1 MKRITI
7 SRLNIQIRF
16 RPTTIT
22 LGASWLVVVPAA
34 LWAIA
39 TIYVSIL
46 GAFLNRT
53 EAWAIAVAIVLLSG
67 VSLIAHAAGHV
78 GAARAL
84 GSDVPSHVPLYP
96 LGDAAQVW
104 PAATSAWREA
114 LVALAGPFVNLLWVG
129 LAYLLWNAQLNPSLN
144 VIMFFLI
151 FFNGALAAIN
161 LTPAFPLDGGRL
173 MRAVVWGLLGRPA
186 PTTRLG
192 MRLGLLTSAMLT
204 GWGVFLIAQ
213 RVHFSLQTGVT
224 TIVFVGLILLGLSM
238 QQAWEWDRP
247 MPASHSTGL
256 GFLIRAPLAGLL
268 ILGML
273 GVTFSLVPTNNGL
286 EAPGIAVPVEP
297 MVEVPPQHRYPSA
310 GAFFLTTVIP
320 QTPITAG
327 EWVVGQLSP
336 MVKIVP
342 PEQIVPP
349 GTTAQALAHQE
360 YQMLDE
366 SETTATVEGLRL
378 AGYNAT
384 IEGKGA
390 RVVSIVPD
398 SPAKGVLQPGDIIIG
413 LNGQPIRTTSELTNR
428 LMAQD
433 AHVTVPLQIERDGR
447 KMGLVVPLM
456 PPSKPGQPPRI
467 GILVESAGFSV
478 QLPFPVEIVPQ
489 KISGGPSAGL
499 MFTLTVYNMVTPED
513 LTGGRKI
520 AGTGTISLDGT
531 VGPIGGVQQKV
542 AGAEIAGAEYF
553 LSPPENYE
561 DARAVARNIQV
572 VKVATAEQAIQFLR
586 NLPPIEGSR

>member
-1 MKRITI
+1 MRRTNI
-7 SRLNIQIRF
+7 SRLSIGIPLGR
-16 RPTTIT
+16 TAIT
-22 LGASWLVVVPAA
+22 LGASWLVVVPIA

-39 TIYVSIL
+39 TIYVPIL
-46 GAFLNRT
+46 GAFLNGT
-53 EAWAIAVAIVLLSG
+53 EAWAIAVVIILLSG

-84 GSDVPSHVPLYP
+84 GSGMPSSVPLYP

-114 LVALAGPFVNLLWVG
+114 LVALAGSFVNLLLVG
-129 LAYLLWNAQLNPSLN
+129 LAYLLWDAQLNPSLN
-144 VIMFFLI
+144 VITFFLI
-151 FFNGALAAIN
+151 FFNGGLAAIN

-173 MRAVVWGLLGRPA
+173 MRAVVWGLLDRPA

-192 MRLGLLTSAMLT
+192 MWLGLLISALLT
-204 GWGVFLIAQ
+204 GWGIFLIAQ

-224 TIVFVGLILLGLSM
+224 TIVFAGLIVLGLSM
-238 QQAWEWDRP
+238 QQAWKWDRP
-247 MPASHSTGL
+247 VPASHSAVPGV
-256 GFLIRAPLAGLL
+256 LIRAPLAGLL

-297 MVEVPPQHRYPSA
+297 MVEVPPQHRYPST
-310 GAFFLTTVIP
+310 GDFFLTTVIP

-336 MVKIVP
+336 AIKIVP

-349 GTTAQALAHQE
+349 GTTAQALAQQE

-366 SETTATVEGLRL
+366 SETTAIVEGLRL

-384 IEGKGA
+384 IEGKGTK
-390 RVVSIVPD
+390 VVSILPD
-398 SPAKGVLQPGDIIIG
+398 SPAKGVLQPGDVIVG
-413 LNGQPIRTTSELTNR
+413 LNGQPIRTTSELTNQ

-433 AHVTVPLQIERDGR
+433 AHATIALQIERDGR
-447 KMGLVVPLM
+447 KMNVAVSLM
-456 PPSKPGQPPRI
+456 PPSKSGQPPRI

-499 MFTLTVYNMVTPED
+499 MFTLTVYNMITPED

-520 AGTGTISLDGT
+520 AGTGTINLDGT

-561 DARAVARNIQV
+561 DARAVARHIQV
-572 VKVATAEQAIQFLR
+572 VKVDTAEQAIQFLR
-586 NLPPIEGSR
+586 SLPPIEGSR

>member
-1 MKRITI
+1 MRRTNI
-7 SRLNIQIRF
+7 SRLSIEIPLGR
-16 RPTTIT
+16 TAIT
-22 LGASWLVVVPAA
+22 LGASWLVVVPIA

-39 TIYVSIL
+39 TIYVPIL
-46 GAFLNRT
+46 GAFLNGT

-67 VSLIAHAAGHV
+67 ASLIAHVAGHV

-84 GSDVPSHVPLYP
+84 GGDLPSSVPLYP

-104 PAATSAWREA
+104 PAAISAWREA
-114 LVALAGPFVNLLWVG
+114 LVAIAGSFVNLLWVG
-129 LAYLLWNAQLNPSLN
+129 LAYLLWDAQLNPSLN
-144 VIMFFLI
+144 VITFFLI
-151 FFNGALAAIN
+151 FFNGGLAAIN

-192 MRLGLLTSAMLT
+192 MRLGLLISALLT
-204 GWGVFLIAQ
+204 GWGIFLIAQ

-224 TIVFVGLILLGLSM
+224 TIVFAGLIVLGLSM
-238 QQAWEWDRP
+238 QQAWKWDRP
-247 MPASHSTGL
+247 VPVSHSAVPSV
-256 GFLIRAPLAGLL
+256 LIRAPLASLL

-297 MVEVPPQHRYPSA
+297 MVEVPPQHRYPST

-336 MVKIVP
+336 AIKIVP

-349 GTTAQALAHQE
+349 GTTAQALAQQE

-366 SETTATVEGLRL
+366 SETTAIVEGLRL
-378 AGYNAT
+378 AGYDAAV
-384 IEGKGA
+384 EGKGT
-390 RVVSIVPD
+390 RVVSILPD
-398 SPAKGVLQPGDIIIG
+398 SPAKGVLRPGDVIIG
-413 LNGQPIRTTSELTNR
+413 LNGQPIRTTSELTNQ

-433 AHVTVPLQIERDGR
+433 AHATVALQIERDGR
-447 KMGLVVPLM
+447 KMDLAVPLM
-456 PPSKPGQPPRI
+456 PPSKRGQPPRI

-520 AGTGTISLDGT
+520 AGTGTINLDGT

-561 DARAVARNIQV
+561 DARAVARDIQV
-572 VKVATAEQAIQFLR
+572 IKVDTAKQAIQFLR
-586 NLPPIEGSR
+586 SLPPIEGSR

>member
-1 MKRITI
+1 MRRTNI
-7 SRLNIQIRF
+7 SRLSIRIPLG
-16 RPTTIT
+16 RTAIT
-22 LGASWLVVVPAA
+22 LGASWLVVVPIG

-39 TIYVSIL
+39 TIYVPIL
-46 GAFLNRT
+46 GAFLNGA
-53 EAWAIAVAIVLLSG
+53 EAWAMAVVIALLIG
-67 VSLIAHAAGHV
+67 VSLIGHAAGHV
-78 GAARAL
+78 WTARAL
-84 GSDVPSHVPLYP
+84 GSDVPSSVPLYP

-114 LVALAGPFVNLLWVG
+114 LVAIAGPLANLLLTG
-129 LAYLLWNAQLNPSLN
+129 LAYLLWNVQLNPALN

-173 MRAVVWGLLGRPA
+173 MRAVVWGLLGRPV

-192 MRLGLLTSAMLT
+192 MRLGLLISAMLT
-204 GWGVFLIAQ
+204 GWGIFLIAQ

-224 TIVFVGLILLGLSM
+224 TIVFAGLIVLGLSM
-238 QQAWEWDRP
+238 QQAWAWDRP
-247 MPASHSTGL
+247 VPVSHSAAPGV
-256 GFLIRAPLAGLL
+256 LIRAALAGLL

-310 GAFFLTTVIP
+310 GTFFLTTVIP

-327 EWVVGQLSP
+327 EWIIGQLSP
-336 MVKIVP
+336 AVNIVP

-349 GTTAQALAHQE
+349 GTTAQELAQQE

-366 SETTATVEGLRL
+366 SETTAIVEGLRL
-378 AGYNAT
+378 AGYDAT
-384 IEGKGA
+384 IEGKGT
-390 RVVSIVPD
+390 RVVSILPD
-398 SPAKGVLQPGDIIIG
+398 SPTKGVLQPGDVIIG
-413 LNGQPIRTTSELTNR
+413 LNGQPIRTTSELTNQ

-433 AHVTVPLQIERDGR
+433 AHATVALQIERDGR
-447 KMGLVVPLM
+447 KMDLAVPLM

-499 MFTLTVYNMVTPED
+499 MFTLTVYNTVTPED

-561 DARAVARNIQV
+561 DARAVARHIQV
-572 VKVATAEQAIQFLR
+572 VKVDTAEQAIQFLHS
-586 NLPPIEGSR
+586 LPPIEGSR

>member
-1 MKRITI
+1 MKRTTI
-7 SRLNIQIRF
+7 SRLSIQIPLGR
-16 RPTTIT
+16 TAIT
-22 LGASWLVVVPAA
+22 LGTSWLVVIPIA

-39 TIYVSIL
+39 TIYVPIL
-46 GAFLNRT
+46 GAFLNGS

-67 VSLIAHAAGHV
+67 VSLVAHAAGHV
-78 GAARAL
+78 GAARAF
-84 GSDVPSHVPLYP
+84 GSGLLSIVPLYP

-114 LVALAGPFVNLLWVG
+114 LVALAGPFVNLLLVG

-144 VIMFFLI
+144 VITFFLI
-151 FFNGALAAIN
+151 FFNGGLAAIN

-173 MRAVVWGLLGRPA
+173 TRAIIWGLLARPA

-192 MRLGLLTSAMLT
+192 MRLGLLISALLT
-204 GWGVFLIAQ
+204 GWGIFLMAQ

-224 TIVFVGLILLGLSM
+224 TIVFAGLILLGLSM
-238 QQAWEWDRP
+238 QLAWEWDRP
-247 MPASHSTGL
+247 VSAGHAAVPGV
-256 GFLIRAPLAGLL
+256 FIRAPLAGLL
-268 ILGML
+268 ILAML

-297 MVEVPPQHRYPSA
+297 MVEVAPQRRYPSA

-327 EWVVGQLSP
+327 EWVYGQLSP
-336 MVKIVP
+336 VVNIVP

-366 SETTATVEGLRL
+366 SETTAIVEGLRL
-378 AGYNAT
+378 AGYDAT
-384 IEGKGA
+384 IEGKGT
-390 RVVSIVPD
+390 RVVSILPD
-398 SPAKGVLQPGDIIIG
+398 SPAKGVLQPGDVIIG
-413 LNGQPIRTTSELTNR
+413 LNGQPITTTAELTNR

-433 AHVTVPLQIERDGR
+433 AHATVPLQIERDGR
-447 KMGLVVPLM
+447 KMDLAVPLM
-456 PPSKPGQPPRI
+456 PPSKPDQPPRI

-478 QLPFPVEIVPQ
+478 QLPFPVKIVPQ

-542 AGAEIAGAEYF
+542 AGAEIAGAQYF

-561 DARAVARNIQV
+561 DARAAARNIQV
-572 VKVATAEQAIQFLR
+572 VKVATAEQAIRFLR
-586 NLPPIEGSR
+586 SLPPIEGSR

>member
-1 MKRITI
+1 MSIGIPLGRTA
-7 SRLNIQIRF
+7 
-16 RPTTIT
+16 IT
-22 LGASWLVVVPAA
+22 LGASWLVVVPIA

-39 TIYVSIL
+39 TIYVPIL
-46 GAFLNRT
+46 GAFLNGT
-53 EAWAIAVAIVLLSG
+53 EAWAIAVAIALLIG
-67 VSLIAHAAGHV
+67 VSLIGHAAGHV
-78 GAARAL
+78 WAARAL
-84 GSDVPSHVPLYP
+84 HSDVPSSVPLCP

-114 LVALAGPFVNLLWVG
+114 LVAIAGSFVNLLMVG
-129 LAYLLWNAQLNPSLN
+129 LAYLLWDAQLNPAFN
-144 VIMFFLI
+144 VITFFLI
-151 FFNGALAAIN
+151 FFNGGLAAIN

-173 MRAVVWGLLGRPA
+173 MRAVVWGLLDRPA

-192 MRLGLLTSAMLT
+192 MWLGLLISALLT
-204 GWGVFLIAQ
+204 GWGIFLIAQ

-224 TIVFVGLILLGLSM
+224 TIVFAGLIVLGLSM
-238 QQAWEWDRP
+238 QQAWKWDRP
-247 MPASHSTGL
+247 VPVSHSAVPGV
-256 GFLIRAPLAGLL
+256 LIRAPLAGLL

-297 MVEVPPQHRYPSA
+297 MVEVPPQHRYPST

-336 MVKIVP
+336 AVKIVP

-349 GTTAQALAHQE
+349 GTTAQALAQQE

-378 AGYNAT
+378 AGYDAAV
-384 IEGKGA
+384 EGKGA
-390 RVVSIVPD
+390 RVVSILPD
-398 SPAKGVLQPGDIIIG
+398 SPAKGVLQPGDVIIS
-413 LNGQPIRTTSELTNR
+413 LNGQSIRTTSELTNQ

-433 AHVTVPLQIERDGR
+433 AHATVTLQIERDGR
-447 KMGLVVPLM
+447 KMDLAVPLM

-553 LSPPENYE
+553 LSPPENYA
-561 DARAVARNIQV
+561 DARAVARHIQV
-572 VKVATAEQAIQFLR
+572 VKVDTAEQAIQFLR
-586 NLPPIEGSR
+586 SLPPIEGSR

>member
-1 MKRITI
+1 MRRTNI
-7 SRLNIQIRF
+7 SRLSIGIPLGR
-16 RPTTIT
+16 TAIT
-22 LGASWLVVVPAA
+22 LGASWLVVVPIV

-39 TIYVSIL
+39 TIYVPIL
-46 GAFLNRT
+46 GAFLNGT

-78 GAARAL
+78 GAARAF
-84 GSDVPSHVPLYP
+84 GSGLPSSVPLYP

-104 PAATSAWREA
+104 PAAASAWREA
-114 LVALAGPFVNLLWVG
+114 LVALAGSFVNLLLVG
-129 LAYLLWNAQLNPSLN
+129 LAYLLWDAQLNPSLN
-144 VIMFFLI
+144 VITFFLI
-151 FFNGALAAIN
+151 FFNGGLAAIN

-192 MRLGLLTSAMLT
+192 MRLGLLISALLT
-204 GWGVFLIAQ
+204 GWGIFLIAQ
-213 RVHFSLQTGVT
+213 RVHFSLQTGIT
-224 TIVFVGLILLGLSM
+224 TIVFAGLIVLGLSM
-238 QQAWEWDRP
+238 QQAWKWDRP
-247 MPASHSTGL
+247 VPVSHSVVPGV
-256 GFLIRAPLAGLL
+256 LIRAPLAGLL
-268 ILGML
+268 ILSML

-297 MVEVPPQHRYPSA
+297 MVEVPPQHRYPST

-336 MVKIVP
+336 AVKIVP

-349 GTTAQALAHQE
+349 GTTAQALAQQE

-366 SETTATVEGLRL
+366 SETTAIVEGLRL
-378 AGYNAT
+378 AGYDAT

-390 RVVSIVPD
+390 RVVSILPD
-398 SPAKGVLQPGDIIIG
+398 SPAKGVLQAGDVIVG
-413 LNGQPIRTTSELTNR
+413 LNGQPIRTTSDLTNQ
-428 LMAQD
+428 LVAQD
-433 AHVTVPLQIERDGR
+433 AHAAVPLQIERDGH
-447 KMGLVVPLM
+447 KMDVAVPLM

-561 DARAVARNIQV
+561 DARAVARHIQV
-572 VKVATAEQAIQFLR
+572 VKVDTAEQAIQFLR
-586 NLPPIEGSR
+586 SLPPIEGSR

>member
-1 MKRITI
+1 MRRTNI
-7 SRLNIQIRF
+7 SRLSIEIPLGR
-16 RPTTIT
+16 TAIT
-22 LGASWLVVVPAA
+22 LGASWLVVVPIA

-39 TIYVSIL
+39 TIYVPIL
-46 GAFLNRT
+46 GAFLNGT

-67 VSLIAHAAGHV
+67 ASLIAHVAGHV

-84 GSDVPSHVPLYP
+84 GGDLPSSVPLYP

-104 PAATSAWREA
+104 PAAISAWREA
-114 LVALAGPFVNLLWVG
+114 LVAIAGSFVNLLWVG
-129 LAYLLWNAQLNPSLN
+129 LAYLLWDAQLNPSLN
-144 VIMFFLI
+144 VITFFLI
-151 FFNGALAAIN
+151 FFNGGLAAIN

-192 MRLGLLTSAMLT
+192 MRLGLLISALLT
-204 GWGVFLIAQ
+204 GWGIFLIAQ

-224 TIVFVGLILLGLSM
+224 TIVFAGLIVLGLSM
-238 QQAWEWDRP
+238 QQAWKWDRP
-247 MPASHSTGL
+247 VPVSHSAVPSV
-256 GFLIRAPLAGLL
+256 LIRAPLASLL

-297 MVEVPPQHRYPSA
+297 MVEVPPQHRYPST

-327 EWVVGQLSP
+327 EWVIGQLSP
-336 MVKIVP
+336 AIKIVP

-349 GTTAQALAHQE
+349 GTTAQALAQQE

-366 SETTATVEGLRL
+366 SETTAIVEGLRL
-378 AGYNAT
+378 AGYDAAV
-384 IEGKGA
+384 EGKGT
-390 RVVSIVPD
+390 RVVSILPD
-398 SPAKGVLQPGDIIIG
+398 SPAKGVLRPGDVIIG
-413 LNGQPIRTTSELTNR
+413 LNGQPIRTTSELTNQ

-433 AHVTVPLQIERDGR
+433 AHATVALQIERDGR
-447 KMGLVVPLM
+447 KMDLAVPLM
-456 PPSKPGQPPRI
+456 PPSKRGQPPRI

-499 MFTLTVYNMVTPED
+499 MF
-513 LTGGRKI
+513 
-520 AGTGTISLDGT
+520 
-531 VGPIGGVQQKV
+531 
-542 AGAEIAGAEYF
+542 
-553 LSPPENYE
+553 
-561 DARAVARNIQV
+561 
-572 VKVATAEQAIQFLR
+572 
-586 NLPPIEGSR
+586 